1 MMRTALFHMLP
12 SGGGIR
18 VVSQLLGELRNR
30 YGWTLHLPE
39 GAFELESDLERDLPL
54 IRYPFPSSGRLTGLR
69 RLAAPILLLGKLKK
83 FRMLCRTAA
92 ESINSSADLALVHN
106 TLIIAAPPLLEFLEI
121 PSVYFCFEYP
131 RHIYEPDIVL
141 RTGSKYSEVLLKP
154 LSTMERR
161 MDKSSVSSASV
172 IVTLSSY
179 MQDRIRQVYGKSS
192 VVVRPGV
199 DTDFYTPDRKQLTNG
214 EYILSIGALWP
225 FKGHEHAVRSLAR
238 ITEKKRPSLVVTC
251 DREFPGYATRLER
264 LSNAL
269 EVSLTILRGVP
280 ETELRDLY
288 RGASLVLCAQHCE
301 PYGLVPLEAMA
312 CGCPVIAVNEGGF
325 PDNVSDNVNGFL
337 IERDLSITSEAIACL
352 MADRELAR
360 RFVENGRSFVK
371 TERSIPGAAEELA
384 AVLDSAAR

>member
-1 MMRTALFHMLP
+1 MLP

-18 VVSQLLGELRNR
+18 VVSQFLGELRNR
-30 YGWTLHLPE
+30 YNWTLHLPE
-39 GAFELESDLERDLPL
+39 GAHELESDPGQDFPL

-69 RLAAPILLLGKLKK
+69 RLAAPILLPGKLNE
-83 FRMLCRTAA
+83 FRKLCRTVA

-131 RHIYEPDIVL
+131 RHIYEPDLVL

-154 LSTMERR
+154 LAAMERR

-179 MQDRIRQVYGKSS
+179 MQDRLEQVYGKSS
-192 VVVRPGV
+192 FVVRPGV
-199 DTDFYTPDRKQLTNG
+199 DSDFYTPDSKQLTNG
-214 EYILSIGALWP
+214 EYVLSVGALWP
-225 FKGHEHAVRSLAR
+225 FKGHEHAIRSLAR
-238 ITEKKRPSLVVTC
+238 IAEKRRPSLVVTC
-251 DREFPGYATRLER
+251 DRELPGYAARLER
-264 LSNAL
+264 LSNTQ

-280 ETELRDLY
+280 NTELRELY

-325 PDNVSDNVNGFL
+325 PDNVTDNVNGFL

-352 MADRELAR
+352 IADRDLAK
-360 RFVENGRSFVK
+360 RFAENGRSFV
-371 TERSIPGAAEELA
+371 TSERSIPGAAEELA